1 MFYLIRTLLSAAFCL
16 GTAVLETAGASTIL
30 PELTNVWEQT
40 HLFILDKDTN
50 SVFINANERFI
61 ESLRADFPQ
70 IRTVADLVGKT
81 DFDFYPTDLANTY
94 RADDQRVMAGGVP
107 WEVVERYQPVGGA
120 ASFVF
125 TSKTPLRDDAGR
137 IYALRIMF
145 YSIPEPGQTT
155 LPVFGTDW
163 LRANAIAIDKDTNSV
178 FLNANEVFLATL
190 RPTFPNLKTVTNLI
204 GRDDY
209 YFYPI
214 DLAEKFRADDRRVIT
229 TGVAFETI
237 EDNQPLGGVRTSF
250 QVAKRPLRRA
260 DGTIY
265 GIRILA
271 WQIPQIQAGRRQGS
285 VEVTFPKSAAD
296 FTLERTRDL
305 RDPISWAA
313 IPRGAA
319 VNDPVVV
326 MLPLDEAQAY
336 FRLSHQ
342 EPVSDDWQPDRFITL
357 VVPWAAG
364 GSTDLLARQ
373 LVQVLEP
380 KLGQKIIIVTLPG
393 NSGATGTAAVM
404 SAPRDGYTWLAG
416 AAADLGLYQI
426 LGLLETRLSDWSPFL
441 PLMYPQVY
449 TVGTNSPHQSFDQLL
464 ADFRAR
470 PGQLRVGSAGLSSA
484 GRIAIQLLQQKTGIQ
499 FSNVFFNGGIEV
511 AAACAAGE
519 IDAMAQGITDG
530 VDLMRAGRLRPL
542 ATLSGEA
549 LMVDGLAQPIPPVS
563 QWVPGLS
570 AGGNFFGL
578 FLPKG
583 TPPQVVR
590 AVQRI
595 WDEVVPTSPELQAF
609 ARRNGS
615 PFFPVT
621 GSTAQAAASKYVA
634 QAAWTLFDA
643 GLTKLSP
650 AAAGI
655 PRPLP

>member
-1 MFYLIRTLLSAAFCL
+1 MFYFTRTLLFAAFCL
-16 GTAVLETAGASTIL
+16 GTAVRETAGAATIL
-30 PELTNVWEQT
+30 PELTNVWEQA
-40 HLFILDKDTN
+40 HLFIIDKDTN
-50 SVFINANERFI
+50 SVFINGNERFI

-70 IRTVADLVGKT
+70 IRTVADLIGKT
-81 DFDFYPTDLANTY
+81 DFDFYPAGLADTY
-94 RADDQRVMAGGVP
+94 RADDQRVIAGGVP

-204 GRDDY
+204 GRNDY
-209 YFYPI
+209 YFYPT

-229 TGVAFETI
+229 SGIAFETI

-265 GIRILA
+265 ALRILA
-271 WQIPQIQAGRRQGS
+271 WEIPQIHAGRRQTS
-285 VEVTFPKSAAD
+285 VELTFPRSAAD
-296 FTLERTRDL
+296 FTLERTREL
-305 RDPISWAA
+305 HNPVTWEA
-313 IPRGAA
+313 IPTGST
-319 VNDPVVV
+319 VNDPVSVI
-326 MLPLDEAQAY
+326 LPLSETQAY
-336 FRLSHQ
+336 FRLTHH
-342 EPVSDDWQPDRFITL
+342 ELVPVAWQPDRPVTL

-364 GSTDLLARQ
+364 GSTDQLARQ

-380 KLGQKIIIVTLPG
+380 KLGQKIIVVTLPG
-393 NSGATGTAAVM
+393 NSGATGTAAVL

-426 LGLLETRLSDWSPFL
+426 MGLLDTRLSDWSPFL
-441 PLMYPQVY
+441 PLMHPQVFA
-449 TVGTNSPHQSFDQLL
+449 VGSQSPYQSFDQLL
-464 ADFRAR
+464 AGFRAQ

-484 GRIAIQLLQQKTGIQ
+484 GRIAIQLLQEQTGIQ
-499 FSNVFFNGGIEV
+499 FSNVFFNGGVEV

-519 IDAMAQGITDG
+519 IDAMARSVTDG
-530 VDLMRAGRLRPL
+530 LDLMRAGQLRPL

-549 LMVDGLAQPIPPVS
+549 LTVEGLTLPIPPVS

-570 AGGNFFGL
+570 ASGNFFGL

-583 TPPQVVR
+583 TPANVLR
-590 AVQRI
+590 TVQRI

-615 PFFPVT
+615 PFLPIT
-621 GSTAQAAASKYVA
+621 GATAQAEASKYIG

-655 PRPLP
+655 PRP